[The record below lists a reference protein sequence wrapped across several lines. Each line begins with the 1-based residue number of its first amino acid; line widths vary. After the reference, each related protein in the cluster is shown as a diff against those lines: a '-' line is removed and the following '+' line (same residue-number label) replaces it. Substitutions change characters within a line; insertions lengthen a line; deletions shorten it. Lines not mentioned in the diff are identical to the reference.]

1 MKQRIYKLM
10 CFLTSVFIAVSSLS
24 VNVLAKEKKESSNGI
39 MTSVYGY
46 KLNDYLT
53 DYGVVS
59 TNAPD
64 GFLSIADG
72 VGTSED
78 GGIVYADLVD
88 FNNNGKPFL
97 VIYLMDKNSEC
108 FEVHIF
114 GYNKETNEADLIGI
128 ISKPYSQ
135 LDANSNGEFNIAHN
149 NNKHYISYKVYN
161 NHVLSHSEYYTVI
174 DNDAFMYIKEPVGV
188 ADVGIMDFNNEYF
201 HSGMDLSFYNKT
213 LGEFFKKLKDTTAD
227 SVTLEDIC
235 ERLDSDE
242 EARLEDALAKAVNY
256 CDFDISRFKY
266 MAEYRSAMDYTNNS
280 DRFYLISNMY
290 SLGEEIYYVRFS
302 TDRSYYNYA
311 LFRRSDSAPDGYQL
325 LKVRTDCIPL
335 SDVELAK
342 IYDEYKRN
350 TLLMKKSR
358 NKLELAKAQKESETK
373 INIPK
378 VEIEKKVSS
387 DLRVPLALVG
397 GGVALGVLVIV
408 WIILLKI
415 KKDE

>member
-1 MKQRIYKLM
+1 
-10 CFLTSVFIAVSSLS
+10 
-24 VNVLAKEKKESSNGI
+24 
-39 MTSVYGY
+39 
-46 KLNDYLT
+46 
-53 DYGVVS
+53 
-59 TNAPD
+59 
-64 GFLSIADG
+64 
-72 VGTSED
+72 
-78 GGIVYADLVD
+78 
-88 FNNNGKPFL
+88 
-97 VIYLMDKNSEC
+97 
-108 FEVHIF
+108 
-114 GYNKETNEADLIGI
+114 
-128 ISKPYSQ
+128 
-135 LDANSNGEFNIAHN
+135 
-149 NNKHYISYKVYN
+149 
-161 NHVLSHSEYYTVI
+161 
-174 DNDAFMYIKEPVGV
+174 
-188 ADVGIMDFNNEYF
+188 
-201 HSGMDLSFYNKT
+201 MDLSFYNKT

-335 SDVELAK
+335 SDVELTK
-342 IYDEYKRN
+342 IYDEYRRN

-358 NKLELAKAQKESETK
+358 NKLELAKAQKEPETK